1 MALSLNSQVCSV
13 CYALCS
19 SFVGSG
25 DELVFLLIDAKAVI
39 LQLEEECTALHKTG
53 R

>member
-13 CYALCS
+13 CYVLCS
-19 SFVGSG
+19 SFG